1 LKEHRPT
8 PERPSPGE
16 PALDARVEE
25 LTRRLV
31 SVVNGATP
39 EQRPALREYALELL
53 REGTEIGDT
62 VQAPPAGATG
72 ARATGSNPIGIALL
86 LGMLALPALLLFP
99 PVGLVLLAVAGVMGV
114 WGVASILLAR

>member
-1 LKEHRPT
+1 MKEHRRI
-8 PERPSPGE
+8 PEGASPRE
-16 PALDARVEE
+16 QALDARVEE
-25 LTRRLV
+25 LTRRLAA
-31 SVVNGATP
+31 VVNGATP
-39 EQRPALREYALELL
+39 EQRPALRDYALELL

-62 VQAPPAGATG
+62 VQAPAVDATA

-114 WGVASILLAR
+114 WGVAAVFLAR